1 MLIIVL
7 IKLQVYY
14 DWTIEILKRGIV
26 EMEKITAFVKRR
38 WRYIIVALIALMIG
52 GSFGPSQSEVDAS
65 TDENLKK
72 QETLE
77 AANEELASKIKT
89 LESTNDDSAVKIKE
103 LEAKVKEAEPFFLL
117 EEKERKAKEAELKK
131 KEDEEK
137 AKKAAAEA
145 AAKEKA
151 DAEAK
156 AKEEAEAKKAAEEK
170 AAAEEAER
178 VGYDTGITY
187 DQLARN
193 PDDYLFEK
201 VKFRGTVI
209 QVMEGDGQTQ
219 IRLAVNDD
227 YDLILFA
234 EFDAA
239 VLDSRIL
246 EDDTITIR
254 GLSSGLI
261 TYESTMGGSISIPGV
276 IIDQIEQ

>member
-1 MLIIVL
+1 MMDKV
-7 IKLQVYY
+7 
-14 DWTIEILKRGIV
+14 
-26 EMEKITAFVKRR
+26 TAFIKRR
-38 WRYIIVALIALMIG
+38 WRYILVALIALIIG
-52 GSFGPSQSEVDAS
+52 ASFGPSQSEVDAS
-65 TDENLKK
+65 TDESQKELKK
-72 QETLE
+72 LE
-77 AANEELASKIKT
+77 AANSELASEIET
-89 LESTNDDSAVKIKE
+89 LEMTNKESTNKIKE

-137 AKKAAAEA
+137 AKKAAEDA

-151 DAEAK
+151 EAEAK

-193 PDDYLFEK
+193 PDDYIFEK

-209 QVMEGDGQTQ
+209 QVMEGDDLTQ
-219 IRLAVNDD
+219 IRLAVNDN
-227 YDLILFA
+227 YDHILFA
-234 EFDAA
+234 EFDSA
-239 VLDSRIL
+239 VVDSRIL

-276 IIDQIEQ
+276 IIDQIE